1 MGASRSTGIAIA
13 FLAAVAAGQA
23 AAQSLS
29 TVPSADIPAGERLFD
44 YRAGFSLPDSG
55 RPGRF
60 GQRLHYQQSLS
71 DSWRLRLI
79 LLQGE
84 NARGALKTQNLIAHV
99 HHQFVE
105 SEATGGWDSAIRI
118 DGFIP
123 LDRRPGRARIVIL
136 NALELDSVWQL
147 RGDVFIAREIGD
159 EAADGF
165 QLETRAELSFAL
177 SPKTRIG
184 AQTFDNWNRI
194 GEFGSFDSQRH
205 QFGFF
210 ARTRVTTKVGVEAG
224 WLIGV
229 SGTAPDADLR
239 LMATYAF

>member
-1 MGASRSTGIAIA
+1 MRASRSTGIAIA
-13 FLAAVAAGQA
+13 FLAAVAAGRA

-44 YRAGFSLPDSG
+44 YRAGFSLPDDG

-60 GQRLHYQQSLS
+60 GQRFHYQQSLS
-71 DSWRLRLI
+71 DSWRLRVI

-84 NARGALKTQNLIAHV
+84 NARGVLKTQNVIAHV

-105 SEATGGWDSAIRI
+105 SEATGGWDSAIRF

-123 LDRRPGRARIVIL
+123 VDRRPGRARIVLL
-136 NALELDSVWQL
+136 NAVELGDAWQA
-147 RGDVFIAREIGD
+147 RGDIFIAREFGE
-159 EAADGF
+159 EAADGL
-165 QLETRAELSFAL
+165 QLETRAEISFAL

-205 QFGFF
+205 QVGVF
-210 ARTRVTTKVGVEAG
+210 ARTRVTRKVGVEAG
-224 WLIGV
+224 WLIGI
-229 SGTAPDADLR
+229 SKTAPDADLR